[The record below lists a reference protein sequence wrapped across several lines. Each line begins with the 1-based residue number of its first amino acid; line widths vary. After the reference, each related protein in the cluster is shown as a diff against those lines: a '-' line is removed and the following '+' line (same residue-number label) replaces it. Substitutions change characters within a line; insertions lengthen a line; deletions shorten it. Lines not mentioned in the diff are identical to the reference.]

1 LSRIK
6 LEDLNVSEIIYDKM
20 LNIKSNGIREW
31 PKIETEYNRYEA
43 TPYFALE
50 KLFKQIKINSSDK
63 FVDFGC
69 GMGRVA
75 FYVHNR
81 FQVEVTGLE
90 ANQDVYKELQINYF
104 KYKKIAQ
111 HINANLEFKF
121 IFAQDYL
128 VDNSDSIFYF
138 FNPFSISIFEKVVNN
153 ILNSYEKVKREI
165 KIILFYPIQQYR
177 KYLLERTPFELIN
190 EVQISYDDIEHDK
203 FHIYQL
209 S

>member
-1 LSRIK
+1 M
-6 LEDLNVSEIIYDKM
+6 SEIIYDKI

-31 PKIETEYNRYEA
+31 PEIETEYNRYEA

-50 KLFKQIKINSSDK
+50 KLFKQITINPDDK

-81 FQVEVTGLE
+81 YNIEVTGLE
-90 ANQDVYKELQINYF
+90 ANQEVYKELQSNYC
-104 KYKKIAQ
+104 KYKKVSQ
-111 HINANLEFKF
+111 YKNARLEFKYL
-121 IFAQDYL
+121 FAQDYHI
-128 VDNSDSIFYF
+128 DNCDNIFYF
-138 FNPFSISIFEKVVNN
+138 FNPFSISIFETIVNN
-153 ILNSYEKVKREI
+153 ILKSYEENNREL
-165 KIILFYPIQQYR
+165 KIILFYPIKQYR
-177 KYLLERTPFELIN
+177 KYLFERTPFELIN
-190 EVQISYDDIEHDK
+190 EVQISYEDTEHDK

>member
-1 LSRIK
+1 M
-6 LEDLNVSEIIYDKM
+6 SEIIYDKI

-31 PKIETEYNRYEA
+31 PEIETEYNRYEA

-50 KLFKQIKINSSDK
+50 KLFKQITINPDDK

-81 FQVEVTGLE
+81 YNIEVTGLE
-90 ANQDVYKELQINYF
+90 ANQEVYKELQSNYC
-104 KYKKIAQ
+104 KYKKVSQ
-111 HINANLEFKF
+111 NKNARLEFKYL
-121 IFAQDYL
+121 FAQDYYI
-128 VDNSDSIFYF
+128 DNRDNIFYF
-138 FNPFSISIFEKVVNN
+138 FNPFSISIFETIVNN
-153 ILNSYEKVKREI
+153 ILKSYEENNREL
-165 KIILFYPIQQYR
+165 KIILFYPIKQYR
-177 KYLLERTPFELIN
+177 KYLFERTPFELIN
-190 EVQISYDDIEHDK
+190 EVQISYEDTEHDK